1 MEIRIEHISY
11 IYNPGTTYENK
22 GLDDV
27 SLVIGEGEFIGM
39 IGRTGSGKS
48 TLVQHLNG
56 LNRASSGKICADGED
71 IYAEGYPM
79 QSLRFRVG
87 LVFQYPE
94 YQLFEETVLKDVCFG
109 PRSQGLKEEEILSR
123 ARSAMRAV
131 GLGEEFEKMS
141 PFELSGGQ
149 KRRAA
154 IAGILAMEPEV
165 LVLDEPTAGL
175 DPKGRHEIL
184 SLLKKLHRERN
195 LTIVLVS
202 HSMDDVADC
211 AERIIVL
218 DHGRILYDA
227 APREVFSHVRELEQV
242 GLAAPQVSYVLEALG
257 EKGWPVRS
265 GATTVGETRDE
276 ILRVMG
282 C

>member
-1 MEIRIEHISY
+1 MQDSKTEKNKSKKLRILQINAGSQFFGGVSAMVFNLY
-11 IYNPGTTYENK
+11 RQMSDQVTFDFLTPNRTTYSAQK
-22 GLDDV
+22 
-27 SLVIGEGEFIGM
+27 
-39 IGRTGSGKS
+39 
-48 TLVQHLNG
+48 
-56 LNRASSGKICADGED
+56 
-71 IYAEGYPM
+71 
-79 QSLRFRVG
+79 
-87 LVFQYPE
+87 
-94 YQLFEETVLKDVCFG
+94 
-109 PRSQGLKEEEILSR
+109 EEILSR

-154 IAGILAMEPEV
+154 IAGILAMEPEM